1 VTSRSFSRR
10 RLFNLAAGG
19 FFISASA
26 AKSQQVPPPL
36 AAVPVREYNRR
47 STVSL
52 VHGKDRGKNIHDA
65 LLALDDQI
73 LPKLKTRKRVV
84 IKPNNVSTEVQL
96 ASTHADTLRAVLE
109 YLGPRFKGP
118 IAIAEASAGDTW
130 TGFRNFHYTA
140 VANEYK
146 SMQVELVDLNEEA
159 RYEQFPVLDGDLHP
173 VPLRLAARLVEPGTF
188 VISTAILKAH
198 NYYVATLSVKNMVL
212 GAPLHNAPAETQRW
226 SDKRRFHVGYH
237 VGHYNMLTT
246 AQALQPQWGVAVIDG
261 FEGMEGNGPVRGTA
275 VPSRLAIASTDFIA
289 ADRVGVECMGLDPRW
304 VGYLQYAG
312 QVGVGNYDLARI
324 ELLGASIPSV
334 LRKYRLHDSIE
345 RQLRWMGPTGLVSPA

>member
-1 VTSRSFSRR
+1 VVSHSFSRR

-19 FFISASA
+19 FLVSSSA
-26 AKSQQVPPPL
+26 AKPQQVPPPL
-36 AAVPVREYNRR
+36 AAVPVRDFKRR
-47 STVSL
+47 STVVL
-52 VHGKDRGKNIHDA
+52 VDGKERGRMVHDA

-73 LPKLKTRKRVV
+73 LPKLRTRKRVV
-84 IKPNNVSTEVQL
+84 IKPNNVSTEIQL

-118 IAIAEASAGDTW
+118 ITIAEASAGDTW
-130 TGFRNFHYTA
+130 TGFRNFQYTE
-140 VANEYK
+140 VAREYK
-146 SMQVELVDLNEEA
+146 SMQVELVDLNQEA
-159 RYEQFPVLDGDLHP
+159 RYEQFPLLDGDLHP
-173 VPLRLAARLVEPGTF
+173 VPVRLAARLVDPDTF
-188 VISTAILKAH
+188 VIGTAILKAH

-212 GAPLHNAPAETQRW
+212 GAPLHNAPGETERW

-246 AQALQPQWGVAVIDG
+246 AQALLPQWGVALIDG

-304 VGYLQYAG
+304 VGYLQYCG
-312 QVGVGNYDLARI
+312 QVGVGNYDLAKI
-324 ELLGASIPSV
+324 DVLGATISS
-334 LRKYRLHDSIE
+334 LRRTYRLHDSIE
-345 RQLRWMGPTGLVSPA
+345 RQMHWMGPTGLTSPA